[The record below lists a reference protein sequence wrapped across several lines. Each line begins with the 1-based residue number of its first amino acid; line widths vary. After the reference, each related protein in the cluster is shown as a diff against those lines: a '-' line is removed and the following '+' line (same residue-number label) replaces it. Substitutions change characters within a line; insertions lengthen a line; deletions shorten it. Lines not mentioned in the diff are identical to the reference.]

1 MVILCD
7 DKAPRVNPIVT
18 ILKSVE
24 AIKRVVTDL
33 SDRCLTRSMV
43 LALLLFVEYVD
54 EQANHKA

>member
-1 MVILCD
+1 MVMLCD

-24 AIKRVVTDL
+24 AKKRGVTDF
-33 SDRCLTRSMV
+33 SDHRFTQSMV